1 MLLLRFERGCECD
14 GAFEMVRFSATNQIH
29 TLYILHWIVALL
41 AECLQRL
48 GVLILG
54 CVGEAKE
61 KKRRVLH
68 PK

>member
-1 MLLLRFERGCECD
+1 
-14 GAFEMVRFSATNQIH
+14 MVRFSATNQIH